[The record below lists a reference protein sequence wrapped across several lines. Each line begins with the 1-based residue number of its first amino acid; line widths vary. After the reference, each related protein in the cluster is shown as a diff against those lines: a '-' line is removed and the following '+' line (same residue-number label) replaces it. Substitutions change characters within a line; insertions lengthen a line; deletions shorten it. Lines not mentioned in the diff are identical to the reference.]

1 MKRRVKP
8 SRTWRLEKKQV
19 VSTRD
24 IILTRLLSIGLALAI
39 AGGGIALLGESP
51 LFMAQRAL
59 DATLGSWRGMQQ
71 VLVYWVPVTLLGLA
85 VIVAMRAGAWNL
97 GVQGQYFIGTLAAAA
112 VGKYANLPA
121 FVSIML
127 MLAAS
132 AAAGSLWALIPA
144 LAKVSYGVN
153 ELVTTFLLNFTASS
167 LVMYFLSGPM
177 RDTKLSYQIAT
188 PRIAHT
194 LFVVPGTQINV
205 GVVLPIVLALAM
217 TLAFRHLRWGYEL
230 TVVGVSIRTAQYVGL
245 PARRHILT
253 AMLLSGAIAGAV
265 GMLNLAGTTYR
276 MNAGSLAVQYGYEG
290 FLIAA
295 LADFSPLAMIPA
307 GFLYSVLLNSGI
319 ALQTRGLTTNFVEA
333 ITGLVLLLSTVGA
346 TLAGYRLK
354 RQPGFAEQ
362 GKAGP
367 PGPMLT
373 AELADSQVQVAD
385 GRNAN
390 QDHERRSFERDSSD
404 AKSVRGSTRQGWKA

>member
-1 MKRRVKP
+1 MKRRVKF
-8 SRTWRLEKKQV
+8 SQTWRLEKKQV
-19 VSTRD
+19 VSARD
-24 IILTRLLSIGLALAI
+24 IILTRLLSVGLALAI
-39 AGGGIALLGESP
+39 VGGGIALLRESP
-51 LFMAQRAL
+51 LFMAQQAL
-59 DATLGSWRGMQQ
+59 GATLGSWRGMQQ

-85 VIVAMRAGAWNL
+85 VTVAMRAGAWNV
-97 GVQGQYFIGTLAAAA
+97 GVQGQYFIGMLAAAA
-112 VGKYANLPA
+112 VGQYAGLPA
-121 FVSIML
+121 FVSFTL

-132 AAAGSLWALIPA
+132 AAAGSLWVLIPA

-153 ELVTTFLLNFTASS
+153 ELITTFLLNFAASS
-167 LVMYFLSGPM
+167 LVMYFLTGPM
-177 RDTKLSYQIAT
+177 RDSTLSYQIAT
-188 PRIAHT
+188 PRIAYI
-194 LFVVPGTQINV
+194 LSVVPGTQINV

-217 TLAFRHLRWGYEL
+217 ALAFRHLRWGYEL
-230 TVVGVSIRTAQYVGL
+230 TVVGESIRTAQYAGL

-265 GMLNLAGTTYR
+265 GMVNLASTYR
-276 MNAGSLAVQYGYEG
+276 MTEGSLAMQYGYEG

-307 GFLYSVLLNSGI
+307 GFFYSVLLNGGI
-319 ALQTRGLTTNFVEA
+319 ALQTQGLTSDFVEA

-346 TLAGYRLK
+346 TLAGYHLK

-367 PGPMLT
+367 PGSMLT
-373 AELADSQVQVAD
+373 TELADSQVQAAD

-390 QDHERRSFERDSSD
+390 QDHKRCLLERNSSD
-404 AKSVRGSTRQGWKA
+404 AKSIRGSTRKGWKA